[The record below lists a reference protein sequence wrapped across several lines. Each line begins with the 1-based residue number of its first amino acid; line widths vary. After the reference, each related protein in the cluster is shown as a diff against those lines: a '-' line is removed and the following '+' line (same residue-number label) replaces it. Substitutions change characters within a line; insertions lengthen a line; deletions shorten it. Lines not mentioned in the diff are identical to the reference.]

1 MLRWTRRRSITAD
14 TLIDELDCIAA
25 QRSHPKVDRSDNGG
39 PELAFPKPD
48 AWSTYLRRA
57 LLRLTD
63 ADAALL
69 AKKLQPM
76 LSAPKATVGT
86 YPATG

>member
-1 MLRWTRRRSITAD
+1 MSGC
-14 TLIDELDCIAA
+14 TLTIDGVVPYPGGLELQPIVERLD
-25 QRSHPKVDRSDNGG
+25 
-39 PELAFPKPD
+39 AFPKPD

-76 LSAPKATVGT
+76 LSESTATVGT
-86 YPATG
+86 YPAR